1 VKERLVARRHP
12 MTKSE
17 SPDEDSN
24 ASQDGIE
31 EIESSHRSDAHEVE
45 KRPLDAHVRERL
57 MQALEHSI
65 RALLLL
71 RFVGHKFLVERL
83 VRSCVER
90 AS

>member
-1 VKERLVARRHP
+1 

-31 EIESSHRSDAHEVE
+31 KIESSHGSNAHEVE
-45 KRPLDAHVRERL
+45 ERAFYAQVGERL

-65 RALLLL
+65 CALLLL
-71 RFVGHKFLVERL
+71 LFVWHDSSYKDTT
-83 VRSCVER
+83 RSWVGR
-90 AS
+90 S